1 MCTYVFNAEER
12 LQDLGLSVG
21 KFFGDQ
27 FSIAAE
33 ED

>member
-1 MCTYVFNAEER
+1 

-33 ED
+33 EDWESVF